1 MIPIANGGGLNP
13 GRSIIGCDF
22 LHLVRLGIR
31 DANDPIVHASIEV
44 IDRVIKRNLP
54 KVPAGAAIITM
65 AMGRK
70 MTAALLTE
78 PVSVVHGQF

>member
-1 MIPIANGGGLNP
+1 MIPIANGGELNP
-13 GRSIIGCDF
+13 GRNIIGCHF

-54 KVPAGAAIITM
+54 QGPC
-65 AMGRK
+65 
-70 MTAALLTE
+70 
-78 PVSVVHGQF
+78 